1 MWIGGDSPNRNL
13 LKSFIKFKKVAKTD
27 ECADLIV
34 QFTNEENKTKSR
46 NPLRKFLS
54 NSYTNLINF
63 IFNLNIPYYNGQSI
77 YNKKYFNPK
86 KLCNSRFILAEIFIE
101 TFKHKPK
108 IHLVE
113 HKLNKN
119 DKDISSESL
128 SKLIN
133 TTLKDLIKYKFKKN

>member
-1 MWIGGDSPNRNL
+1 MNESQTLIGGD
-13 LKSFIKFKKVAKTD
+13 FAIDFD
-27 ECADLIV
+27 EKII
-34 QFTNEENKTKSR
+34 TN
-46 NPLRKFLS
+46 
-54 NSYTNLINF
+54 IN
-63 IFNLNIPYYNGQSI
+63 NQYNSI

-128 SKLIN
+128 SELID
-133 TTLKDLIKYKFKKN
+133 TTLKDLIKYKFKRN